1 MVGIF
6 IKFGV
11 RKPAGDGQGGFWH
24 WLQWGS
30 VSSEDDFGSGLCICG
45 LCILVQGLAPVT
57 LVRDS
62 TKSDSSWALFL

>member
-6 IKFGV
+6 IKFRV

-30 VSSEDDFGSGLCICG
+30 VSSEDDFGSGLCI
-45 LCILVQGLAPVT
+45 LVQGLAPVT

>member
-30 VSSEDDFGSGLCICG
+30 VSSEDDFGSGLCI
-45 LCILVQGLAPVT
+45 LVQ
-57 LVRDS
+57 
-62 TKSDSSWALFL
+62 ALHL